1 MPKKENSARL
11 GKGLSAIFGEDVGN
25 VLEDIQ
31 QGKTEVH
38 EDSKFEVEVKDVKP
52 NPYQPRKN
60 FDDDKIQELADSIKL
75 HGVFTPILVKKAVK
89 GYELIAGERR
99 LRASKVAGLK
109 TIPAILMEFDDQQMM
124 EIALL
129 ENIQREDLNA
139 IEEAQGY
146 EKLIKKLGYTQEELA
161 KRIGKSREHVAN
173 MLRLL
178 KLPKSVQQYVIDKQL
193 SMGHVRALLG
203 LKDASQIEDVAK
215 KAIQLHL
222 SVRAVETLVKNM
234 NEPKSAPE
242 KKQRDINLDKVQD
255 RLQSRFQT
263 RVRIDEKQ
271 ITIRYDGNEDLN
283 RHAGNAGLALRK
295 NKEKTKANCF
305 DFILGSIKNE
315 IRKKSR
321 LFQMLLSRLWVNIKQ
336 GECNT
341 IVFINRSC
349 ILPFAYTLKKEP
361 FKLLDFFIYEPFY
374 ADEVLFCI
382 FYFRMNYVYYKQSL
396 FIQIIRHVSC
406 HLSLYMLY

>member
-52 NPYQPRKN
+52 NPYQPRKY

-139 IEEAQGY
+139 IEEATAY
-146 EKLIKKLGYTQEELA
+146 EKLIRKLSYTQEELA
-161 KRIGKSREHVAN
+161 SRIGKSREHVAN

-178 KLPKSVQQYVIDKQL
+178 KLPKKVQQFVIEKEL
-193 SMGHVRALLG
+193 SMGHVRALLA
-203 LKDASQIEDVAK
+203 LKDEKQMEAVAK
-215 KAIQLHL
+215 KAIHEKL
-222 SVRAVETLVKNM
+222 SVRAVEALVKKVN
-234 NEPKSAPE
+234 APAAE
-242 KKQRDINLDKVQD
+242 VKEAKTEDVNLRPVRL
-255 RLQSRFQT
+255 RLQDKFQT
-263 RVRIDEKQ
+263 QVHIDEKQ
-271 ITIRYDGNEDLN
+271 ISIRYRGVSDLN
-283 RHAGNAGLALRK
+283 R
-295 NKEKTKANCF
+295 
-305 DFILGSIKNE
+305 ILE
-315 IRKKSR
+315 I
-321 LFQMLLSRLWVNIKQ
+321 
-336 GECNT
+336 
-341 IVFINRSC
+341 
-349 ILPFAYTLKKEP
+349 
-361 FKLLDFFIYEPFY
+361 LDCLE
-374 ADEVLFCI
+374 EE
-382 FYFRMNYVYYKQSL
+382 
-396 FIQIIRHVSC
+396 
-406 HLSLYMLY
+406 

>member
-1 MPKKENSARL
+1 MPKKDNSARL
-11 GKGLSAIFGEDVGN
+11 GKGLSAIFGEDVSN

-60 FDDDKIQELADSIKL
+60 FDDEKIQELADSIRL

-178 KLPKSVQQYVIDKQL
+178 KLPNSVQQYVIDKQL

-203 LKDASQIEDVAK
+203 LKDASQIEEVAK

-242 KKQRDINLDKVQD
+242 MNLRDINLDKVQD

-263 RVRIDEKQ
+263 KVRIDEKQ
-271 ITIRYDGNEDLN
+271 ITIRYEGNDDLN
-283 RHAGNAGLALRK
+283 RLL
-295 NKEKTKANCF
+295 EL
-305 DFILGSIKNE
+305 LGGIE
-315 IRKKSR
+315 
-321 LFQMLLSRLWVNIKQ
+321 
-336 GECNT
+336 E
-341 IVFINRSC
+341 
-349 ILPFAYTLKKEP
+349 E
-361 FKLLDFFIYEPFY
+361 
-374 ADEVLFCI
+374 
-382 FYFRMNYVYYKQSL
+382 
-396 FIQIIRHVSC
+396 
-406 HLSLYMLY
+406 